1 MTLFSGFTRCAAVAL
16 LCLAGALP
24 AQAQLEQI
32 MKQLDASGQ
41 ARVIVRMQDASH
53 VTKWETAKSTTEQR
67 AAVRSMR
74 LNFDAAL
81 IEQGLT
87 VDRSFSSLPF
97 VGVELDQE
105 GLGALLALSEVADV
119 YPVTIER
126 KGQTREKPNLLS
138 SVPSIDLTDAW
149 ALGYEGEGN
158 TVAVIDG
165 GFDTDH
171 EMLSDKVVGEACFS
185 ATFGTDTFSQC
196 PGGVTPLIATGA
208 ASNCPSGS
216 DRCGHGTHVAS
227 IAVGNDGSNFGVARK
242 AQFMPIDV
250 FSEVT
255 DEEVCSPNPA
265 PCELTDSLAVLDALN
280 YINENAEEFNVV
292 AVNLSLGGGENTGP
306 CDSDPRAVVVDM
318 LREKGVLTAA
328 AAGNEAYND
337 AINAPGCISSVLS
350 VGATNDGTSIAS
362 FSNFSPLMDLVAPGV
377 SIRAARAGGGL
388 VTRSGTS
395 MSTPHVAGAVAV
407 IRSAFPEATADEIEG
422 AIKSS
427 GFSASKIGQNAEI
440 PRIQVN
446 QTILTLQGINVRVF
460 NNVIGS
466 RTTDVGQSFIRLHN
480 NTDED
485 GRVRVSLR
493 DAESGVRLGRWVS
506 PDIPAHASF
515 QFNVERL
522 ETEAAAD
529 VAIATDERKYYNLVV
544 EAEFDGSMQHVLW
557 QRSAGVISNMT
568 SCADGVAGGER
579 SLFNVHSPNVIQYP
593 SSVRI
598 YNSGTTGDSAS
609 LDIYNAS
616 TGEELGTWESGT
628 IEAGAAIEVTTA
640 DIANDLDLQS
650 PDANTVTD
658 AAGNLPTHLNIEMR
672 DGFTGHLQHTVR
684 NTIANVLTD
693 MSAKCD
699 LGSND

>member
-1 MTLFSGFTRCAAVAL
+1 M
-16 LCLAGALP
+16 
-24 AQAQLEQI
+24 QAQLEPI
-32 MKQLDASGQ
+32 IKQLDTLGQ
-41 ARVIVRMQDASH
+41 ARVIVRMQDTSQ
-53 VTKWETAKSTTEQR
+53 VTKWETAKSTNEQR
-67 AAVRSMR
+67 VVVRSMR
-74 LNFDAAL
+74 RNLDAAL
-81 IEQGLT
+81 IEHGLT

-97 VGVELDQE
+97 VGVKLDRA
-105 GLGALLALSEVADV
+105 GLGALLALSEVAGV

-126 KGQTREKPNLLS
+126 KLQTREKPNLVS
-138 SVPSIDLTDAW
+138 SVPSIDVTDAW
-149 ALGYEGEGN
+149 ALGYEGEGL

-171 EMLSDKVVGEACFS
+171 EMLSGKAVGEACFS

-196 PGGVTPLIATGA
+196 PGGVTPQIAAGA

-216 DRCGHGTHVAS
+216 DRCDHGTHVAS
-227 IAVGNDGSNFGVARK
+227 IAVGNDGSNFGVARQ
-242 AQFMPIDV
+242 AQLMPIDV

-255 DEEVCSPNPA
+255 DDEVCSPNPA

-280 YINENAEEFNVV
+280 YVNENAEEFNVA
-292 AVNLSLGGGENTGP
+292 AVNLSFGGGENTGA

-318 LREKGVLTAA
+318 LREKGVLTVA
-328 AAGNEAYND
+328 AAGNESYDD
-337 AINAPGCISSVLS
+337 AVNAPACISSVLS

-395 MSTPHVAGAVAV
+395 MATPHVAGAVAV
-407 IRSAFPEATADEIEG
+407 IRSAFPDKSADEIEE

-427 GFSASKIGQNAEI
+427 GLSASKIGQNVQI

-446 QTILTLQGINVRVF
+446 QAILTLQGINVRVF

-480 NTDED
+480 NTDEE

-506 PDIPAHASF
+506 PMIPAHASF

-529 VAIATDERKYYNLVV
+529 VAIATDERTYYNLVV

-579 SLFNVHSPNVIQYP
+579 SLFNVHSPNVVQYP

-598 YNSGTTGDSAS
+598 YNNGTTGDSAI
-609 LDIYNAS
+609 LDIYSAT
-616 TGEELGTWESGT
+616 TGEDLGTWQSGT
-628 IEAGAAIEVTTA
+628 IEAGAAIEVTMAEIVT
-640 DIANDLDLQS
+640 DLDLQS
-650 PDANTVTD
+650 SGANTVTD
-658 AAGNLPTHLNIEMR
+658 AADSLPSHLNVEMR

-684 NTIANVLTD
+684 NTASNVLTD

-699 LGSND
+699 LGSDD